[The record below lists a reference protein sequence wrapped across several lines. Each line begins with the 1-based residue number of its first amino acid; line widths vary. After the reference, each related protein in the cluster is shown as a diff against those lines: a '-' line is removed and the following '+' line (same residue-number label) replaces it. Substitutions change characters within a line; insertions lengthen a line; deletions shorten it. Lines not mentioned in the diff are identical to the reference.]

1 MRGGGGGGVPGG
13 VFAVIGVSDF
23 GNGSRG
29 LFIIGAC
36 ALEFVE
42 DTII

>member
-1 MRGGGGGGVPGG
+1 MRGGGGGGPAVD
-13 VFAVIGVSDF
+13 VAVIEVSDF
-23 GNGSRG
+23 GNASRE
-29 LFIIGAC
+29 LFRIGAC